1 MIRLVLLVL
10 CCAACS
16 SLAAQSQDS
25 KAETSL
31 TANPVY
37 QKNCAKCHGKT
48 AEGHFMGGPSL
59 VSAKATAMPAD
70 ELRQIIASGKHR
82 MPKFEGK
89 LQPSEIDALV
99 AQIRS
104 ETNKK

>member
-1 MIRLVLLVL
+1 MVRLALAVL
-10 CCAACS
+10 CCIACS
-16 SLAAQSQDS
+16 ARAQNS
-25 KAETSL
+25 KPESSL

-48 AEGHFMGGPSL
+48 AGGHFMAGPSL
-59 VSAKATAMPAD
+59 VSEKATAMSAVD
-70 ELRQIIASGKHR
+70 LRAIITNGKHH

-99 AQIRS
+99 EQIRS
-104 ETNKK
+104 EGKQK

>member
-1 MIRLVLLVL
+1 MPRLTFAVV
-10 CCAACS
+10 CCAACITFI
-16 SLAAQSQDS
+16 AHAQDS
-25 KAETSL
+25 KPESSL

-48 AEGHFMGGPSL
+48 GTGHFMAGPSL
-59 VSAKATAMPAD
+59 VAGKATEMSAD
-70 ELRQIIASGKHR
+70 ELRSIIANGKHH

-99 AQIRS
+99 EQIRS
-104 ETNKK
+104 QSKQK

>member
-1 MIRLVLLVL
+1 MARLAFAVV
-10 CCAACS
+10 CIVCS
-16 SLAAQSQDS
+16 GFSAHAQDS
-25 KAETSL
+25 KPENSL

-48 AEGHFMGGPSL
+48 AGGHFMGGPSL
-59 VSAKATAMPAD
+59 ASAKAAAMSAD
-70 ELRQIIASGKHR
+70 DLRAIITNGKHR

-99 AQIRS
+99 EQIGSQSKQR
-104 ETNKK
+104 

>member
-1 MIRLVLLVL
+1 MARLAFAVFF
-10 CCAACS
+10 CTACMGIS
-16 SLAAQSQDS
+16 AHAQGSQPES
-25 KAETSL
+25 SL

-48 AEGHFMGGPSL
+48 AGGHFMGGPSL
-59 VSAKATAMPAD
+59 VSTKATTMSAD
-70 ELRQIIASGKHR
+70 DLRAIINKGKHH

-99 AQIRS
+99 EQIRS
-104 ETNKK
+104 EGKQK

>member
-1 MIRLVLLVL
+1 MARLAFAIL
-10 CCAACS
+10 CCTACIG
-16 SLAAQSQDS
+16 LNAHAQDS
-25 KAETSL
+25 KPENSL

-59 VSAKATAMPAD
+59 VSAKATSMSAD
-70 ELRQIIASGKHR
+70 DLRAIITTGKHH

-89 LQPSEIDALV
+89 LQPAEIDALV
-99 AQIRS
+99 EQIRS
-104 ETNKK
+104 EGKQK

>member
-1 MIRLVLLVL
+1 MARLAFVFV
-10 CCAACS
+10 CCTVCFGFSAHA
-16 SLAAQSQDS
+16 QDS
-25 KAETSL
+25 NPESSL

-59 VSAKATAMPAD
+59 VSGKATTMSAD
-70 ELRQIIASGKHR
+70 DLRAIITNGKHH

-99 AQIRS
+99 EQIRS
-104 ETNKK
+104 ESKQK